1 MANSEPVIETTE
13 TDASEEL
20 DFITDSSAKDA
31 DSAEGTEEVSDTSG
45 DFWEAFEDSEA
56 ESLTTVWVCDVSFEV
71 PPSDTD
77 TDADATAGVARDIF
91 ASTTKEKVVNRLFSI
106 ISSPDLKEPCDFDAT
121 KFTTKQ
127 QAIRAFFDGVES
139 RNLFVGLVP
148 VF

>member
-20 DFITDSSAKDA
+20 DFITNSSAKDA
-31 DSAEGTEEVSDTSG
+31 DSAEDTEDVSDTSG
-45 DFWEAFEDSEA
+45 DFWEAFEDEKADSP
-56 ESLTTVWVCDVSFEV
+56 TTVWVCDVSFEV
-71 PPSDTD
+71 PPSDPD
-77 TDADATAGVARDIF
+77 DADSTGGIARDIF
-91 ASTTKEKVVNRLFSI
+91 ACTTKEKVVTRLFSI
-106 ISSPDLKEPCDFDAT
+106 VSSPDLKEPCDFDAT

-139 RNLFVGLVP
+139 RNLFIGLVP